1 MIYNWESMHEQW
13 IEMSM
18 STTICTKAL
27 HSIDDPEEHVGGVQ
41 QDGHGQLRRR
51 GGRGGQWQ
59 VHLSSVLLGEE
70 KHTLLD
76 SGSVPIK
83 VHSRSIKC
91 TRKRHKIIQICFVPS
106 NWLGAIHFLWEWL
119 VKNFTNL
126 RSSSVTRPNG
136 LARSSSWS
144 MILIQRFMTK
154 HMVVMAKKVF
164 IIFLVQMQK
173 FWDGKGGKTIS

>member
-1 MIYNWESMHEQW
+1 
-13 IEMSM
+13 M

-27 HSIDDPEEHVGGVQ
+27 HSIDDPEEHVSGVQ

-91 TRKRHKIIQICFVPS
+91 TRKRHKLSEFVSSP
-106 NWLGAIHFLWEWL
+106 LIDWEL
-119 VKNFTNL
+119 FISCGND
-126 RSSSVTRPNG
+126 
-136 LARSSSWS
+136 WS
-144 MILIQRFMTK
+144 
-154 HMVVMAKKVF
+154 
-164 IIFLVQMQK
+164 
-173 FWDGKGGKTIS
+173 KTSPTCAHLP

>member
-1 MIYNWESMHEQW
+1 
-13 IEMSM
+13 M
-18 STTICTKAL
+18 STTICIKTL
-27 HSIDDPEEHVGGVQ
+27 HSIDDPEEHVSGVQ

-126 RSSSVTRPNG
+126 RSSSVTTPNG
-136 LARSSSWS
+136 LERSSSWS

-154 HMVVMAKKVF
+154 HMFFMTKKVF
-164 IIFLVQMQK
+164 IIFLVKMQNSEMEK
-173 FWDGKGGKTIS
+173 EGKQFHK

>member
-1 MIYNWESMHEQW
+1 
-13 IEMSM
+13 M
-18 STTICTKAL
+18 STTICIKML

-91 TRKRHKIIQICFVPS
+91 TRKRHKIIQICCAKSTKKGDHVLISDFECMS
-106 NWLGAIHFLWEWL
+106 LAFAR
-119 VKNFTNL
+119 VKELLQDCATVHQNQHCKQCHA
-126 RSSSVTRPNG
+126 
-136 LARSSSWS
+136 LA
-144 MILIQRFMTK
+144 
-154 HMVVMAKKVF
+154 
-164 IIFLVQMQK
+164 
-173 FWDGKGGKTIS
+173 

>member
-1 MIYNWESMHEQW
+1 MLVICNRESIHEQR
-13 IEMSM
+13 IEISM
-18 STTICTKAL
+18 STTICIKAL
-27 HSIDDPEEHVGGVQ
+27 HSIDDPEEHVSGVQ

-76 SGSVPIK
+76 SGAVPIK

-106 NWLGAIHFLWEWL
+106 N
-119 VKNFTNL
+119 
-126 RSSSVTRPNG
+126 
-136 LARSSSWS
+136 
-144 MILIQRFMTK
+144 
-154 HMVVMAKKVF
+154 
-164 IIFLVQMQK
+164 
-173 FWDGKGGKTIS
+173 